1 MRILLFLWID
11 AVTFKTLK
19 RCAQIENSDK
29 ESYIFEQTEG
39 GKKAAGECMLLFA
52 PDDPADDSRQGAQR

>member
-1 MRILLFLWID
+1 MLID
-11 AVTFKTLK
+11 VVAFKMLK
-19 RCAQIENSDK
+19 RCAQIENPGK

-39 GKKAAGECMLLFA
+39 GKKAAGECMLIPA